1 MHHNRHDG
9 FRVGVAMKL
18 IHVIE
23 DNQEFLEALIAFLTD
38 IGYQAQGFTSA
49 EAYICHMN
57 DPFFNHPVLVLSD
70 VDMPGMCGLELAQEV
85 RQKNSGV
92 TYMLMTGNPG
102 QLKQQYLSELKI
114 EKVFNK
120 PFQFSQ
126 LEQVLEGL

>member
-1 MHHNRHDG
+1 
-9 FRVGVAMKL
+9 MKL

-23 DNQEFLEALIAFLTD
+23 DNQVFLEAMITFLID

-49 EAYICHMN
+49 EAYICDMN
-57 DPFFNHPVLVLSD
+57 DPFFNPPVLVLSD

-85 RQKNSGV
+85 RKKSSGV

-102 QLKQQYLSELKI
+102 QLKKPHLSDLKI

-126 LEQVLEGL
+126 LEDILENL

>member
-1 MHHNRHDG
+1 MALG
-9 FRVGVAMKL
+9 LGAVMKL

-23 DNQEFLEALIAFLTD
+23 DNQVLLECIITFLID
-38 IGYQAQGFTSA
+38 IGHQAQGFTSA

-57 DPFFNHPVLVLSD
+57 KPFFNPPALVLSD

-92 TYMLMTGNPG
+92 MFTLMTGNPG
-102 QLKQQYLSELKI
+102 QLKKLHLLDLKI

-120 PFQFSQ
+120 PFKFSQ
-126 LEQVLEGL
+126 LEEILENL